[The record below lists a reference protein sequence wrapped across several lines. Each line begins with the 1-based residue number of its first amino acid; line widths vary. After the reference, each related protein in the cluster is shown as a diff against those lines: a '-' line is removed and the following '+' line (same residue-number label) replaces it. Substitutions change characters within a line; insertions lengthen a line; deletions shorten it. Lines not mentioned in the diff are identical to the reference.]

1 MLQLPEDVLLPDPRL
16 LVPEMV
22 TVHQRHPQLNLMNLE
37 AVAAAHVLDARVL
50 LSERA
55 AEGILPEVL
64 TLEQVSWRVVV
75 IGASGANR

>member
-1 MLQLPEDVLLPDPRL
+1 MLRLPDDVLLPDPRV

-22 TVHQRHPQLNLMNLE
+22 TVHQRHPQLNLMNLG
-37 AVAAAHVLDARVL
+37 AVAAAHVLNARVL

-64 TLEQVSWRVVV
+64 TLERVTLQIVG
-75 IGASGANR
+75 IGAPATSR

>member
-1 MLQLPEDVLLPDPRL
+1 MLLPDPRV

-37 AVAAAHVLDARVL
+37 AVAAAHVLNGRVL

-64 TLEQVSWRVVV
+64 TLERVTWRIVG
-75 IGASGANR
+75 IGAPGTHR